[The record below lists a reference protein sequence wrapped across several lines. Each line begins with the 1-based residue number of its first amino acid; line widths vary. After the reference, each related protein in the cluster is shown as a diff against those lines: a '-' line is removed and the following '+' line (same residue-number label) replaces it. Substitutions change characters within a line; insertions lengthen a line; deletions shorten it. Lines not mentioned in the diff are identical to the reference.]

1 MIAAVVWGGYEV
13 FRLSYFG
20 LPFPHTYYAKPGR
33 GFDIE
38 RWFVLFTNG
47 ASAAEMLLLCC
58 GLLSLFWVP
67 TFVGYTLFG
76 LIIARLYFIGSVEV
90 DWMPNLRHFQ
100 PIYLAFILL
109 FITAAHHIFQADDP
123 RRARG
128 LTLILL
134 LSLSYAWLPIDSR
147 FGPWDF
153 KSHGAEK
160 GLGAKRQNRP
170 ARYLDALRRIPRT
183 CQDQR
188 SGRLQQAY
196 NVMSASAD
204 PMSKDWY
211 IGRDIGRL
219 GWLTPSRSSIQL
231 ACLPHRRPI

>member
-1 MIAAVVWGGYEV
+1 MIAAVVWGGYE

-38 RWFVLFTNG
+38 RWFVLFLWSQRRG
-47 ASAAEMLLLCC
+47 DAPSLLW
-58 GLLSLFWVP
+58 SSPFWVP
-67 TFVGYTLFG
+67 SFVGFTLFG

-109 FITAAHHIFQADDP
+109 FITAAHHIFQADNQ

-153 KSHGAEK
+153 KSHGAGK
-160 GLGAKRQNRP
+160 DWVRKKTKSAWRDTW
-170 ARYLDALRRIPRT
+170 DALRRIPPEHVKTR
-183 CQDQR
+183 
-188 SGRLQQAY
+188 GPGMLQ
-196 NVMSASAD
+196 
-204 PMSKDWY
+204 
-211 IGRDIGRL
+211 
-219 GWLTPSRSSIQL
+219 
-231 ACLPHRRPI
+231 RPIM